1 MTHATFWKFL
11 CNLATSAVACYTAV
25 MTRTKTGFTRDQT
38 ISATDITNC
47 LRGIVY
53 KKQKKEAPPLHPE
66 LMAQFNLFRTF
77 GETGQA
83 IQNRLTAFWKK
94 KGSLVSSGDFIPSE
108 EYGFTGRYDTI
119 CKIGNKLVLYEIK
132 GAGKSFFE
140 KVRESKE
147 PRDYHKVQ
155 LMIYHRSL
163 LQQYPDIEPRL
174 LYVSRSIFRGGKLM
188 GVEIPVHYTDD
199 EFQNAMSNAE
209 LVRKA
214 LVGEELPPAVPAIE
228 MYEGKNMVSMNAMM
242 CRHHALCLDN
252 DHWYEDTKRE
262 LGLPMEEGKEPDA
275 NETVTGDDLP
285 F

>member
-1 MTHATFWKFL
+1 MSPF
-11 CNLATSAVACYTAV
+11 S
-25 MTRTKTGFTRDQT
+25 RTET

-47 LRGIVY
+47 LRGVMY

-66 LMAQFNLFRTF
+66 LLKQFDLFRTF

-83 IQNRLTAFWKK
+83 IQNRLTAFWQK

-108 EYGFTGRYDTI
+108 ELSFTGRYDTI
-119 CKIGNKLVLYEIK
+119 CKIGDKLVLYEIK
-132 GAGKSFFE
+132 GASKSFFDE
-140 KVRESKE
+140 VRESKK

-163 LQQYPDIEPRL
+163 LRQYPDIEPRL
-174 LYVSRSIFRGGKLM
+174 LYVSRSIFNQGKLM
-188 GVEIPVHYTDD
+188 GVEVPIHYSEE
-199 EFQNAMSNAE
+199 EFQKAMSDAN

-214 LVGEELPPAVPAIE
+214 LSGGKLPPAVPATE
-228 MYEGKNMVSMNAMM
+228 EYEGKKVVSMNAMM

-252 DHWYEDTKRE
+252 DHWYEDTKRG
-262 LGLPMEEGKEPDA
+262 LGLPMDDQTEP
-275 NETVTGDDLP
+275 EQESVDDVP